1 MGGRAAAHA
10 LAVVTF
16 CSYIQAV
23 KVSRFDWDAGNVSKV
38 EAHDVSPE
46 EVECLF
52 IAGDPVFRRHSR
64 THGRALA
71 LGFVPDGRFV
81 LVVFSYN
88 KRRKAVR
95 VITAYGPTEP
105 EWRIKYEALKR

>member
-1 MGGRAAAHA
+1 
-10 LAVVTF
+10 
-16 CSYIQAV
+16 
-23 KVSRFDWDAGNVSKV
+23 V
-38 EAHDVSPE
+38 EAHDLSPE

-64 THGRALA
+64 TRGRAIA

-88 KRRKAVR
+88 QRPKAVR
-95 VITAYGPTEP
+95 VITAYEPTEP
-105 EWRIKYEALKR
+105 AWRIQYEALKS

>member
-1 MGGRAAAHA
+1 MDDGAAAHA
-10 LAVVTF
+10 LAVATF
-16 CSYIQAV
+16 CSYTRSV
-23 KVSRFDWDAGNVSKV
+23 RVSHFDWDVGNVSKV
-38 EAHDVSPE
+38 EVHDLSPE

-52 IAGDPVFRRHSR
+52 IDGDPVFRRHSR
-64 THGRALA
+64 TRGRAIA
-71 LGFVPDGRFV
+71 LGFVPDGRFI

-95 VITAYGPTEP
+95 VITAYEPTEP

>member
-1 MGGRAAAHA
+1 M
-10 LAVVTF
+10 
-16 CSYIQAV
+16 
-23 KVSRFDWDAGNVSKV
+23 SKV

-52 IAGDPVFRRHSR
+52 IDGAPVFRPHSR
-64 THGRALA
+64 TPGRVIA

-88 KRRKAVR
+88 KRRRAVR
-95 VITAYGPTEP
+95 VITAYEPTEP
-105 EWRIKYEALKR
+105 AWRMKYEALER

>member
-1 MGGRAAAHA
+1 VR
-10 LAVVTF
+10 
-16 CSYIQAV
+16 
-23 KVSRFDWDAGNVSKV
+23 VSHFDWDVGNVSKV
-38 EAHDVSPE
+38 EAHGLSPE

-52 IAGDPVFRRHSR
+52 IDGDPVFRRHAR
-64 THGRALA
+64 NRGRAIA

-95 VITAYGPTEP
+95 VITAYEPTGP
-105 EWRIKYEALKR
+105 EWRNKYEALKR